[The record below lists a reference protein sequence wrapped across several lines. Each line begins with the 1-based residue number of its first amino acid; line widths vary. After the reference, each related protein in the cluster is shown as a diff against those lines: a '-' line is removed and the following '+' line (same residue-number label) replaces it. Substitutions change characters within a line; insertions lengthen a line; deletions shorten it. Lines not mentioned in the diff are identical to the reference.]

1 MARTKDEIMSS
12 MLTAKEN
19 DSTLA
24 RLSGSV
30 VAIWRLIMY
39 IITDALYNHELIFD
53 EHKNEVNTIVTNK
66 TPHRPSWYADRTL
79 LFQFGHSLV
88 SGTDYYDNS
97 AFTEEQIEASRVV
110 KYAAAVQSRDKS
122 ILFLKVATNSG
133 GSRVP
138 LPSNQLEALK
148 AYFEEISDA
157 GVYIEFIND
166 PADDMK
172 LSLDI
177 YYDALMLD
185 NTGSRLDGSAV
196 TPVQDAIRT
205 YLANLPFNGS
215 YTNQGLIDVLQKVVG
230 VEIAEL
236 KYAASRYGA
245 YTEFTE
251 INAREIAHAGYY
263 KVTDT
268 NLTLNFIANE
278 ELL

>member
-66 TPHRPSWYADRTL
+66 TPHRPSWYADRAL

-97 AFTEEQIEASRVV
+97 GFTEEQIEVSRVV
-110 KYAAAVQSRDKS
+110 KFSAAIQSRDKS

-138 LPSNQLEALK
+138 LPANQLEALK

-177 YYDALMLD
+177 YYDALILD

-196 TPVQDAIRT
+196 TPVQDAIRN

-215 YTNQGLIDVLQKVVG
+215 YTNQGLIDVLQNVDG

-263 KVTDT
+263 KVTDA
-268 NLTLNFIANE
+268 NLALNFIANE